1 MDQNKVQTMQVY
13 GHTIKYIN
21 ETSDTEDIDQIKNS
35 IDDGDREGTLFWEGM
50 IVPIGRWWI
59 VDWKEI
65 AKELHDQLAVADN
78 MIRYDD
84 DSPRHVRIRR
94 EISEALRKFE
104 NANK

>member
-59 VDWKEI
+59 TDWKEI
-65 AKELHDQLAVADN
+65 ADKL
-78 MIRYDD
+78 Y
-84 DSPRHVRIRR
+84 
-94 EISEALRKFE
+94 EAIEDLVDKGE
-104 NANK
+104 YTSIKTIAAQKLYEDATKI